1 MPFSLQLATPVPWA
15 RLHRPRLVEAGK
27 EAEVRARVPV
37 RIAGV
42 PRRLALPRPAAGLP
56 REVAVLAAI
65 AFSVAVGF
73 GLVAPALPV
82 FAREFGVG
90 RTAAGAV
97 ISAFAV
103 MRLVFALA
111 GGRLVDRF
119 GERVVLTAGL
129 LIVGV
134 STCLAGL
141 SQSYGQLL
149 VLRGAGGVGS
159 AMFTV
164 AATSLLLRVAGP
176 EQRGRASGLYQGGFV
191 LGGIAGPGVGGLLSS
206 GSLRAPFFVYGV
218 TLAVAA
224 AIAAAALRGARLHE
238 AEAAG
243 TAAPD
248 GTGLWT
254 ALRSPAYLAVLVVN
268 FGVGF
273 VLFGSRTSLV
283 PLFVV
288 ESLRRDP
295 VWTGIGLA
303 VSSAVTAA
311 LLVFSG
317 RFSDRRGRRPALVLG
332 SALSTVGVLLLA
344 VPTGLGGYL
353 VGMVLLGVG
362 ASFVSPASAAVVGDI
377 VSGRSGTVVAA
388 FGIASDVGVV
398 VGPLFA
404 GLLADR
410 FSYGVAFGSCVV
422 VLGAGLLAAAGMPET
437 RPSPVAR

>member
-1 MPFSLQLATPVPWA
+1 VSGPGL
-15 RLHRPRLVEAGK
+15 R
-27 EAEVRARVPV
+27 
-37 RIAGV
+37 
-42 PRRLALPRPAAGLP
+42 RRLALPRPAAGLP
-56 REVAVLAAI
+56 REVGVLAAI
-65 AFSVAVGF
+65 ALSVAVGF

-97 ISAFAV
+97 ISAFAL
-103 MRLVFALA
+103 MRVLFALA

-119 GERVVLTAGL
+119 GERSVLTAGL

-141 SQSYGQLL
+141 AQSYTQLL

-164 AATSLLLRVAGP
+164 AATSLLLRVVGP
-176 EQRGRASGLYQGGFV
+176 EQRGRASGLFQGGFV
-191 LGGIAGPGVGGLLSS
+191 LGGIAGPAVGGLLSS
-206 GSLRAPFFVYGV
+206 GSLRAPFFVYGA

-224 AIAAAALRGARLHE
+224 AISAGALCGARLHDT
-238 AEAAG
+238 ATG
-243 TAAPD
+243 AAPAD
-248 GTGLWT
+248 GPAPAGVSGLRE
-254 ALRSPAYLAVLVVN
+254 ALRSRPYLVVLVVN

-317 RFSDRRGRRPALVLG
+317 RYSDRRGRRPALVLG
-332 SALSTVGVLLLA
+332 TALATAGVALLA
-344 VPTGLGGYL
+344 VPTGLAGYL
-353 VGMVLLGVG
+353 VGMVLLGIG
-362 ASFVSPASAAVVGDI
+362 TSYVSPASAAVVGD
-377 VSGRSGTVVAA
+377 VVHGRSGTVVAA
-388 FGIASDVGVV
+388 FGVASDIGVV
-398 VGPLFA
+398 VGPLLV
-404 GLLADR
+404 GMLADR
-410 FSYGVAFGSCVV
+410 LSYGAAFGACVV
-422 VLGAGLLAAAGMPET
+422 VLGAGLLAALGMPET
-437 RPSPVAR
+437 RQVPDAVPTVR